1 MNVSRAHVNM
11 IVSHWSRA
19 LSSHSDGSMNI
30 NRQVLRSVSTLRQ
43 QVIEGLRLCIT
54 DLTFRPGDRLIERE
68 LCEMLGVSRTLI
80 REALS
85 QLMAEGLVQNIPHRG
100 PIVAVISP
108 SEAKGLY
115 EVRAALEALAGRQ
128 FTERATLEHR
138 LALVGALKG
147 LKDLRSAPPEDAT
160 LLFLKQKAK
169 FYEVLL
175 EGAGNSVL
183 TDMLRL
189 MHTRVTMLRATTL
202 SQPGRLEQSYDEI
215 AEIVD
220 AVERK
225 DPDAAALACQRHVH
239 QAEKLAVQM
248 LSDTA

>member
-1 MNVSRAHVNM
+1 MDGMN
-11 IVSHWSRA
+11 
-19 LSSHSDGSMNI
+19 MN
-30 NRQVLRSVSTLRQ
+30 RRVLRPISTLRQ
-43 QVIEGLRLCIT
+43 QVIEGLRLCIS

-85 QLMAEGLVQNIPHRG
+85 QLVAEGLIQNIPHKG
-100 PIVAVISP
+100 PIVAVITQ

-115 EVRAALEALAGRQ
+115 EVRAALEALAGRH

-138 LALVGALKG
+138 LALVGC
-147 LKDLRSAPPEDAT
+147 LKDLKDIRDTPSDQAT
-160 LLFLKQKAK
+160 VLFLKQKAK

-175 EGAGNSVL
+175 EGAGNSIL

-189 MHTRVTMLRATTL
+189 VHTRVTMLRATTL
-202 SQPGRLEQSYDEI
+202 SQSGRLTQSYDEI

-225 DPDAAALACQRHVH
+225 DPDAAAAACQRHVA
-239 QAEKLAVQM
+239 QAARLAVQ
-248 LSDTA
+248 LLTDVR